1 MYTHQVNYSKR
12 FITGVL
18 KGKLYHDYLRFTS
31 AKEAQEFKKICE
43 SGYEFSSCA
52 GIILECT
59 TQFAGYCAAA
69 IIFNTTMA
77 HTIMFGIDHHSNILC
92 A

>member
-18 KGKLYHDYLRFTS
+18 KGKLYPDYLRFTS

-52 GIILECT
+52 GYGSYV
-59 TQFAGYCAAA
+59 ADDV
-69 IIFNTTMA
+69 
-77 HTIMFGIDHHSNILC
+77 TITKL
-92 A
+92 